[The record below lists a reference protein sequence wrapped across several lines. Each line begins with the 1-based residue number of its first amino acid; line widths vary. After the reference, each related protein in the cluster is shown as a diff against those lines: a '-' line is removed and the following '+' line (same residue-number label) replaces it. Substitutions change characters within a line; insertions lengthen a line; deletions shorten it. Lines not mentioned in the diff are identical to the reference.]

1 MCTSNHL
8 SFRYQTVPVSN
19 KFSLVILDNPR
30 LKEEYES
37 KIVNGV
43 EDVDDASQ
51 STDMWVSQIYS
62 CIIYDYNMFAC
73 VAT

>member
-1 MCTSNHL
+1 M
-8 SFRYQTVPVSN
+8 N

-43 EDVDDASQ
+43 EDVGDDASQ
-51 STDMWVSQIYS
+51 STDMWVSQRDMYVSFMILI
-62 CIIYDYNMFAC
+62 CLH
-73 VAT
+73 V

>member
-1 MCTSNHL
+1 M
-8 SFRYQTVPVSN
+8 N

-43 EDVDDASQ
+43 EDVGDDASQ
-51 STDMWVSQIYS
+51 STDMWVSQRDIYVS
-62 CIIYDYNMFAC
+62 FMIITC
-73 VAT
+73 LHV